1 MYICAFCYSKS
12 LQRVYYGT
20 FWQHFLVKIQKMWNT
35 QFLSSIFFCNTLQ
48 IMFTEYLEQ
57 KTMRTNIKN
66 IFSPMFPKT
75 MGGKYKKMMP
85 RIFGLQKHN
94 QHQRIKIINNK
105 IFCSSLCV
113 LSVGKALYLPRFRS
127 KNSAL
132 ATEATKRKW
141 RQLTPPVK
149 SSFTDVRKLQMWV
162 FVSLEN

>member
-1 MYICAFCYSKS
+1 
-12 LQRVYYGT
+12 
-20 FWQHFLVKIQKMWNT
+20 
-35 QFLSSIFFCNTLQ
+35 
-48 IMFTEYLEQ
+48 MFIEDLEQ

-75 MGGKYKKMMP
+75 MGGKYKKTMP

-94 QHQRIKIINNK
+94 QDQRIKIINNK

-132 ATEATKRKW
+132 ATEATKRK
-141 RQLTPPVK
+141 
-149 SSFTDVRKLQMWV
+149 
-162 FVSLEN
+162 

>member
-1 MYICAFCYSKS
+1 MCCVE
-12 LQRVYYGT
+12 L
-20 FWQHFLVKIQKMWNT
+20 KIITNSVLGHLLAT
-35 QFLSSIFFCNTLQ
+35 FFCENSKKCETKGFCHHFFLQ
-48 IMFTEYLEQ
+48 YTPNNVYWRLGTKNNAYKHQ
-57 KTMRTNIKN
+57 N

-75 MGGKYKKMMP
+75 MGGKYKKTMP

-94 QHQRIKIINNK
+94 QDQRIKIINNK